1 MLPPSHVAVR
11 LINAAYDL
19 ESPPQPWMRGL
30 LESGK
35 AMFDQGLGCA
45 AVAVTGQTR
54 NGVPLVSRFVTHGNA
69 SNGLALALVRAS
81 QCLHGLSA
89 TTVTDRSTSVVRTLS
104 SVSSDRPR
112 LHHAVR
118 SRVGCED
125 ALCLVAVDSQLHGVL
140 LLTPTHERI
149 HLTPKAQRRWRALAW
164 HIGVA
169 DRLRRAL
176 GPSTLERL
184 RQAAARLDAESRG
197 GAEARTTPTLEVLR
211 DIVDGKLSTID
222 GFVSN
227 GRCFTLARP
236 NDPCLGDP
244 RALTAQEKKVL
255 LHTARGERRK
265 LVANHVGISRS
276 GVSRVLGSGM
286 RKLGVRSQSELAM
299 KVRCLERYGLLD
311 PQ

>member
-1 MLPPSHVAVR
+1 
-11 LINAAYDL
+11 
-19 ESPPQPWMRGL
+19 
-30 LESGK
+30 
-35 AMFDQGLGCA
+35 
-45 AVAVTGQTR
+45 
-54 NGVPLVSRFVTHGNA
+54 
-69 SNGLALALVRAS
+69 
-81 QCLHGLSA
+81 
-89 TTVTDRSTSVVRTLS
+89 
-104 SVSSDRPR
+104 
-112 LHHAVR
+112 
-118 SRVGCED
+118 
-125 ALCLVAVDSQLHGVL
+125 
-140 LLTPTHERI
+140 
-149 HLTPKAQRRWRALAW
+149 
-164 HIGVA
+164 
-169 DRLRRAL
+169 
-176 GPSTLERL
+176 
-184 RQAAARLDAESRG
+184 
-197 GAEARTTPTLEVLR
+197 VLR